1 MQSFQGLQHPSQSR
15 EPPFLAP
22 IALAT
27 RSLDAQNPASIRPGG
42 PMACGLV
49 IVDLSRHLPLAGL
62 PWGAHLPLMSDHFL
76 SPQQPQRGV
85 W

>member
-1 MQSFQGLQHPSQSR
+1 
-15 EPPFLAP
+15 
-22 IALAT
+22 
-27 RSLDAQNPASIRPGG
+27 
-42 PMACGLV
+42 MACGLV

-76 SPQQPQRGV
+76 SPQPPQRGV